1 MNTDPAEPPVVLLHG
16 LATSADRT
24 WRETGWIDILGDTGR
39 RVVAPPLPG
48 HDGPDAPTEPDAY
61 VGFEAQVAALLPEG
75 PIDAVGFSLGA
86 RTLLVLAAAEP
97 TRFRRLVVAGVGD
110 NLFRR
115 DGSSAVLA
123 AALESLAAGRADD
136 EAAAN
141 PMVRHFATL
150 ASSCGVSL
158 GALSALLRRPDPP
171 DVTPEL
177 LAGVQVPV
185 CVVLGDADFAG
196 PAQPLLD
203 ALPDAVHVP
212 LRGVDHFSTPRSFAF
227 VDAALAHL
235 GLS

>member
-1 MNTDPAEPPVVLLHG
+1 MNTDAAEPPVVLLHG

-24 WRETGWIDILGDTGR
+24 WRETGWIDVLGDTGR

-177 LAGVQVPV
+177 LAACRFRCASCWATPTSPV
-185 CVVLGDADFAG
+185 RRSRCSTRFRTRCTCRCAG
-196 PAQPLLD
+196 SIISPR
-203 ALPDAVHVP
+203 
-212 LRGVDHFSTPRSFAF
+212 RGASRSSTQR
-227 VDAALAHL
+227 
-235 GLS
+235 